1 MDIGYFKDRSKTECL
16 AVIQL
21 LIKTEE
27 YDRSARLI
35 TALRLLIGT
44 ISVADVYYDRE
55 VPCVKRAIEIVR
67 EREKAEGGST

>member
-16 AVIQL
+16 AVIHL
-21 LIKTEE
+21 LIETKE
-27 YDRSARLI
+27 YDRSTRLI

-44 ISVADVYYDRE
+44 ISVADFYYDSE
-55 VPCVKRAIEIVR
+55 VPHVKRAIEIVR